1 MLDTRRREFMTLL
14 GGAAV
19 AWPLTARAQQT
30 ERLRRIGVLQ
40 GLAANDQEWQARLA
54 AFRQALAELGWVEGR
69 NITIEFRHADGHPE
83 RLPALAAELVRAQ
96 LDVIVTNAAQPIDAL
111 RAATTTIPIVMASVG
126 DALGAG
132 YVASLAHPGGNVT
145 GLTLFATEQ
154 SGKRLELVKEMSP
167 NVVRVTVIWNGNA
180 SGHRLQMKELE
191 PAAAKLGLVLQS
203 IPIQRSD
210 EIDEAFEAAKQTSAQ
225 AIVTMD
231 DPMIQLRRA
240 RIVELAMKQR
250 IILMGEF
257 RAMPVAGALM
267 SYGPNQTDM
276 WHRSASYVDK
286 LLKGA
291 KPSDL
296 PVQQPT
302 KFEFVIN
309 LKTAKSLGLDVP
321 ASVLARADE
330 VIE

>member
-276 WHRSASYVDK
+276 WRRSASYVDK